1 MVQIIQN
8 PSGFAGYSI
17 NPSKG
22 TFTAPFMGFTNQRI
36 PLPKNAS
43 VPIGGRSLLDNVYG
57 LSTDKRVAANPPSV
71 VAFNNAMNQ
80 GLLNRNTPTRSSGAF
95 VDQNINNPYLRNNL
109 TDPNI
114 ALEKIPENLRQ
125 YAKIVNGQ
133 VVFDYPEELETQ
145 NPPVDTSKIPQ
156 FNTEEE
162 YLKASGMMNQQ
173 GQKTKTS
180 NIPSLN
186 TEEEYLKASGLINQV
201 GQQTPQETKTIK
213 DKASQIG
220 KGLIDFSQS
229 PAGQGFITGLLKA
242 SGYSTTPVGF
252 GQALGLAFEESNK
265 AVQQDLANQLAKDKL
280 KLAESQVGKFE
291 QVMIEVPDGKGGTR
305 KVPANRN
312 TVTGEIK
319 PIISASGNVFN
330 MAGNQSKGFTALNQA
345 AAKTVNEWT
354 ISGGFAQVKEN
365 VDKLDDVIKIL
376 EEQDNITGSVVGN
389 IPPLLSVFINPEAV
403 GVQDD
408 INSIVFQS
416 LRATLG
422 AQFTENEGRK
432 LVEAS
437 FNNKLDESVNIKRL
451 QRLKEKLLN
460 MAQAKQNAA
469 DYFYA
474 NDGNME
480 GFTGQTSFGFDKAN
494 ASPEEKNNA
503 SQSVLND
510 IYDVSDYESLDDDA
524 LVSYFASAPKEEKL
538 FIINNA
544 EAIGLD
550 LGSKDGN

>member
-71 VAFNNAMNQ
+71 VGFSNAMNQ

-95 VDQNINNPYLRNNL
+95 VNPNIDNPYLRNNL
-109 TDPNI
+109 TDPNV
-114 ALEKIPENLRQ
+114 ALQKIPENLRQ

-133 VVFDYPEELETQ
+133 VVFDYPEEMETQ

-173 GQKTKTS
+173 NQTAKTQTGGFTSQGQE
-180 NIPSLN
+180 L
-186 TEEEYLKASGLINQV
+186 AAQGLIPKP
-201 GQQTPQETKTIK
+201 TIEEKKTIK

-319 PIISASGNVFN
+319 PIISSSGNVFN
-330 MAGNQSKGFTALNQA
+330 MGNQSKGFAALNTA
-345 AAKTVNEWT
+345 TAKTVNEWT

-365 VDKLDDVIKIL
+365 VDKLDDVINIL
-376 EEQDNITGSVVGN
+376 KNNDDITGAVVGN
-389 IPPLLSVFINPEAV
+389 MPAGLRVFLNPESV

-437 FNNKLDESVNIKRL
+437 FNIRLSEEVNIKRL
-451 QRLKEKLLN
+451 ERLKEKLLN
-460 MAQAKQNAA
+460 MAQAKQSAA
-469 DYFYA
+469 DYFIA

-480 GFTGQTSFGFDKAN
+480 GYTGQTSFGFDKAN

-550 LGSKDGN
+550 LGKKE

>member
-8 PSGFAGYSI
+8 PGGFAGYSI

-36 PLPKNAS
+36 PLPKNVS
-43 VPIGGRSLLDNVYG
+43 VPIGGRSILDNVYG
-57 LSTDKRVAANPPSV
+57 LSTDQRVAANPPSV
-71 VAFNNAMNQ
+71 IGFSNAINR
-80 GLLNRNTPTRSSGAF
+80 GLLNRNTPTRSSGSF
-95 VDQNINNPYLRNNL
+95 VNPNIDNPYVRNNL
-109 TDPNI
+109 TDPNV

-133 VVFDYPEELETQ
+133 VVFDYPEEMETQ

-173 GQKTKTS
+173 GQTAKTQTGGFTS
-180 NIPSLN
+180 QGQEL
-186 TEEEYLKASGLINQV
+186 AAQGLIPKP
-201 GQQTPQETKTIK
+201 TTEETKTIK

-265 AVQQDLANQLAKDKL
+265 AVQQDLANQLAKDKI

-291 QVMIEVPDGKGGTR
+291 QVMIDVVGTDGKTR

-319 PIISASGNVFN
+319 PIITASGNVFN
-330 MAGNQSKGFTALNQA
+330 MGGNSKGFQALNSA
-345 AAKTVNEWT
+345 AAKGVYDWT
-354 ISGGFAQVKEN
+354 GAGGFAQVKEN
-365 VDKLDDVIKIL
+365 IDKLDDVITTLKDN
-376 EEQDNITGSVVGN
+376 DNITGNVVGN
-389 IPPLLSVFINPEAV
+389 IPAAFRVFINPESVA
-403 GVQDD
+403 VQDD

-422 AQFTENEGRK
+422 SQFTEQEGKK
-432 LVEAS
+432 LIEAS
-437 FNNKLDESVNIKRL
+437 FNVKLSEEVNVKRL
-451 QRLKEKLLN
+451 ERLKEKLLN
-460 MAQAKQNAA
+460 MANAKESASK
-469 DYFYA
+469 YFYA
-474 NDGNME
+474 NNGSME
-480 GFTGQTSFGFDKAN
+480 GYTGVTTFGFDDAN
-494 ASPEEKNNA
+494 ASEEAQNNA
-503 SQSVLND
+503 IQSVLNEV
-510 IYDVSDYESLDDDA
+510 YDVSHYEKFDDDA
-524 LVSYFASAPKEEKL
+524 LVSYFAAAPKEEKL

-550 LGSKDGN
+550 LGKKG

>member
-22 TFTAPFMGFTNQRI
+22 TFSAPFMGFTNQRI

-71 VAFNNAMNQ
+71 VGFSNAINR
-80 GLLNRNTPTRSSGAF
+80 GLLNRNTPTKSSGAF
-95 VDQNINNPYLRNNL
+95 VNPNIDNPYVRNNL
-109 TDPNI
+109 TDPNV
-114 ALEKIPENLRQ
+114 ALQRIPENLRQ

-133 VVFDYPEELETQ
+133 VVFDYPEEMETQ
-145 NPPVDTSKIPQ
+145 NLPVDTSKIPQ

-173 GQKTKTS
+173 GQKQKPNTIGFS
-180 NIPSLN
+180 SQGQELASQGLIPSP
-186 TEEEYLKASGLINQV
+186 TIEEKN
-201 GQQTPQETKTIK
+201 TIK
-213 DKASQIG
+213 SKASQIG

-229 PAGQGFITGLLKA
+229 PAGKGFITGLLKA

-265 AVQQDLANQLAKDKL
+265 AVQQDLANQLAKDKM

-291 QVMIEVPDGKGGTR
+291 QVMIEVPDGKGGVR

-330 MAGNQSKGFTALNQA
+330 MAGNQSKGFQALNTA
-345 AAKTVNEWT
+345 TAKTVNDWT
-354 ISGGFAQVKEN
+354 IAGGFAQVKEN
-365 VDKLDDVIKIL
+365 VDKLDDVINIL
-376 EEQDNITGSVVGN
+376 KNNDNITGNVVGN
-389 IPPLLSVFINPEAV
+389 MPAGLRVFFNPESV

-437 FNNKLDESVNIKRL
+437 FNIKLSEEVNIKRL
-451 QRLKEKLLN
+451 ERLKEKLLN

-469 DYFYA
+469 DYFIA

-494 ASPEEKNNA
+494 ASTEEKNNA

-550 LGSKDGN
+550 LGKKE

>member
-8 PSGFAGYSI
+8 PSGYAGYSI

-22 TFTAPFMGFTNQRI
+22 TFSAPFMGFTNQRI

-71 VAFNNAMNQ
+71 VGFKNAMNQ

-95 VDQNINNPYLRNNL
+95 VDPNINNPYLRNNL
-109 TDPNI
+109 IDPNV
-114 ALEKIPENLRQ
+114 ALQRIPENLRQ

-133 VVFDYPEELETQ
+133 VVFDYPEEMETQ

-173 GQKTKTS
+173 NQTAKTQTGGFSSQGQE
-180 NIPSLN
+180 L
-186 TEEEYLKASGLINQV
+186 AAQGLIPKP
-201 GQQTPQETKTIK
+201 TTEETKTIK

-291 QVMIEVPDGKGGTR
+291 QVMIDVVGTDGKTR

-319 PIISASGNVFN
+319 PIITSSGNVFN
-330 MAGNQSKGFTALNQA
+330 MGGNSKGFQALNSA
-345 AAKTVNEWT
+345 AAKSVYDWT
-354 ISGGFAQVKEN
+354 GAGGFAQVKEN
-365 VDKLDDVIKIL
+365 IDKLDDVITTL
-376 EEQDNITGSVVGN
+376 RENDNITGNVVGN
-389 IPPLLSVFINPEAV
+389 IPAAFRVFINPESVA
-403 GVQDD
+403 VQDD

-432 LVEAS
+432 LIEAS
-437 FNNKLDESVNIKRL
+437 FNVKLSEEVNIKRL
-451 QRLKEKLLN
+451 ERLKEKLLN
-460 MAQAKQNAA
+460 MANAKESASK
-469 DYFYA
+469 YFYA
-474 NDGNME
+474 NNGSME
-480 GFTGQTSFGFDKAN
+480 GYTGVTTFGFDDAN
-494 ASPEEKNNA
+494 ASEEAQTNA

-510 IYDVSDYESLDDDA
+510 IYDVSDYQKFDDDA

-550 LGSKDGN
+550 MGKKE

>member
-95 VDQNINNPYLRNNL
+95 VDPNINNPYLRNNL

-145 NPPVDTSKIPQ
+145 NQTGGFTSTGG
-156 FNTEEE
+156 F
-162 YLKASGMMNQQ
+162 ASQGQELASQNLLNQQ
-173 GQKTKTS
+173 GQTAKKQTGGFTS
-180 NIPSLN
+180 QGQEL
-186 TEEEYLKASGLINQV
+186 AAQGLIPKP
-201 GQQTPQETKTIK
+201 TTEETKTIK

-291 QVMIEVPDGKGGTR
+291 QVMIEIPDGKGGTR

-330 MAGNQSKGFTALNQA
+330 VGQNQSKGFAALDSA
-345 AAKTVNEWT
+345 AAKSVESWS

-365 VDKLDDVIKIL
+365 IDKLDDVINIL
-376 EEQDNITGSVVGN
+376 KNNDDITGAVVGN
-389 IPPLLSVFINPEAV
+389 MPAGLRVFLNPESV

-437 FNNKLDESVNIKRL
+437 FNIRLSEEVNIKRL
-451 QRLKEKLLN
+451 ERLKEKLLN
-460 MAQAKQNAA
+460 MAQAKQSAA

-474 NDGNME
+474 NNGSMQ
-480 GFTGQTSFGFDKAN
+480 GYTGQTTFGFDKAN

>member
-43 VPIGGRSLLDNVYG
+43 VPIGGRSLLDNVFG

-95 VDQNINNPYLRNNL
+95 VDPNINNPYLRNNL
-109 TDPNI
+109 IDPNI

-145 NPPVDTSKIPQ
+145 NPPVNTSKIPQ

-173 GQKTKTS
+173 GQKAKTETGGFTS
-180 NIPSLN
+180 QGQEL
-186 TEEEYLKASGLINQV
+186 AAQGLIPKP
-201 GQQTPQETKTIK
+201 TTEETKTIK

-291 QVMIEVPDGKGGTR
+291 QVMIDVVGTDGKTR

-319 PIISASGNVFN
+319 PIITASGNVFN
-330 MAGNQSKGFTALNQA
+330 MGGNSKGFQALNSA
-345 AAKTVNEWT
+345 AAKGVYDWT
-354 ISGGFAQVKEN
+354 GAGGFAQVKEN
-365 VDKLDDVIKIL
+365 IDKLDDVITTL
-376 EEQDNITGSVVGN
+376 RENDNITGNVVGN
-389 IPPLLSVFINPEAV
+389 IPAAFRVFINPESVA
-403 GVQDD
+403 VQDD

-422 AQFTENEGRK
+422 AQFTEQEGKK
-432 LVEAS
+432 LIEAS
-437 FNNKLDESVNIKRL
+437 FNVKLSEEVNIKRL
-451 QRLKEKLLN
+451 ERLKEKLLN
-460 MAQAKQNAA
+460 MANAKESASK
-469 DYFYA
+469 YFYA
-474 NDGNME
+474 NNGSME
-480 GFTGQTSFGFDKAN
+480 GYTGVTTFGFDDAN
-494 ASPEEKNNA
+494 ASEEAQTNA

-510 IYDVSDYESLDDDA
+510 IYDVSDYQKFDDDA

-550 LGSKDGN
+550 MGKKE